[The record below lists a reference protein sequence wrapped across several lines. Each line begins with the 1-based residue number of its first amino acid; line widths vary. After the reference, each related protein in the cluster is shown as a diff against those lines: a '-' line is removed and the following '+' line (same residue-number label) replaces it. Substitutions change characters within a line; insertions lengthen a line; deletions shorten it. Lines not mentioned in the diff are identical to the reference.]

1 MWAER
6 PVRCSKSY
14 YKFTNNSRKMT
25 NLSVNINKI
34 ATLRNARG
42 ENRPDVCAVALDIET
57 FGADGI
63 TVHPRP
69 DERHIRK
76 TDVLALRPLLR
87 TEFNME
93 GYPDERFVHLALS
106 VRPTQVTLV
115 PDAPDAVTSSAGWD
129 VAANQEFLTSLVDT
143 FKEAGIRTS
152 IFVEADPEVIR
163 AAAATGTDR
172 VELYTKPYA
181 DLYPKDPEAAV
192 APYVAAAEAAHRLG
206 LGVNAGH
213 DLSLEN
219 LAFFH
224 SRIPFLSEVSI
235 GHALICDAL
244 YLGLKETV
252 ARYRQALRS

>member
-1 MWAER
+1 
-6 PVRCSKSY
+6 
-14 YKFTNNSRKMT
+14 MT

-42 ENRPDVCAVALDIET
+42 ENNPDVCAVALDIES

-69 DERHIRK
+69 DQRHITRD
-76 TDVLALRPLLR
+76 DVYKLRPILR
-87 TEFNME
+87 SEFNME
-93 GYPDERFVHLALS
+93 GYPDKRFVDMALA

-115 PDAPDAVTSSAGWD
+115 PDAPDALTSSAGWNVSD
-129 VAANQEFLTSLVDT
+129 NMEFLSQLVDT

-152 IFVEADPEVIR
+152 IFVDPDIDTVK
-163 AAAATGTDR
+163 AAAKTGADR
-172 VELYTKPYA
+172 IELYTKPYA
-181 DLYPKDPEAAV
+181 DLYPEDPEKAV
-192 APYVAAAEAAHRLG
+192 APYVEAAEAARRLG

-244 YLGLKETV
+244 YLGLAETV
-252 ARYRQALRS
+252 KRYKSLL

>member
-1 MWAER
+1 
-6 PVRCSKSY
+6 
-14 YKFTNNSRKMT
+14 MT

-42 ENRPDVCAVALDIET
+42 ENRPDVLSAALDIES

-69 DERHIRK
+69 DERHIQRAA
-76 TDVLALRPLLR
+76 VYQRRPALRC
-87 TEFNME
+87 EFNIE
-93 GYPDERFVHLALS
+93 GYPAPEFVDLVLQ

-115 PDAPDAVTSSAGWD
+115 PDAADALTSSAGWD
-129 VAANQEFLTSLVDT
+129 VAANAEFLTALVER

-152 IFVEADPEVIR
+152 IFVEANIETIR

-172 VELYTKPYA
+172 IELYTKPYA
-181 DLYPKDPEAAV
+181 DAYAADPQAAV
-192 APYVAAAEAAHRLG
+192 APFVAAADAARRLG

-213 DLSLEN
+213 DLSLDN
-219 LAFFH
+219 LAFF
-224 SRIPFLSEVSI
+224 SRNIPLLSEVSI

-244 YLGLKETV
+244 YLGLHQTVQRYKE
-252 ARYRQALRS
+252 ALTL